1 MFLVVVAFSVLV
13 DVIGREVDTAR
24 LHTLFFLSIAG
35 FPSHSRILA
44 QTGSGTGR
52 HIAIVC
58 VLAQP
63 ASTLVS
69 ESENFGRQKIRSL

>member
-1 MFLVVVAFSVLV
+1 MLLFVVAFSVLV
-13 DVIGREVDTAR
+13 DVVGRDVDTAR
-24 LHTLFFLSIAG
+24 LHTSFFLSMAG

-63 ASTLVS
+63 GSTLVS
-69 ESENFGRQKIRSL
+69 ESEDFGRQKFRSL